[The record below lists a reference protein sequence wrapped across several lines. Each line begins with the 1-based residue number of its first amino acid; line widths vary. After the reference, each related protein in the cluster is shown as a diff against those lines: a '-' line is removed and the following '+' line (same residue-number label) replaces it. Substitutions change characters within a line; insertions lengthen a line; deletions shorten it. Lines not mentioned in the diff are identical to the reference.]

1 MRQLYLAYAGL
12 ALLAG
17 LVGGGRDIDWS
28 AENKESYCGLVS
40 RRRIYRQ
47 QRLEIYCQLKV
58 QELDSQVCLNIATFL
73 SQLLFYLPQSVFQ
86 SLYGFFLGGELFLW
100 LIEKE
105 LF

>member
-86 SLYGFFLGGELFLW
+86 SPYGFFWGGGIIFVVN
-100 LIEKE
+100 
-105 LF
+105 

>member
-86 SLYGFFLGGELFLW
+86 SLIVFFWEGGGEIIFVVN
-100 LIEKE
+100 
-105 LF
+105 

>member
-73 SQLLFYLPQSVFQ
+73 FQILFYLPQSVFQ
-86 SLYGFFLGGELFLW
+86 SPYGFFGGEGIIFVVN
-100 LIEKE
+100 
-105 LF
+105 